1 MASEVFDMSES
12 QDKTLIC
19 KECNSE
25 FIFSVSEQNFYNE
38 KGFENLPTR
47 CGDCRGK
54 RKKITLGRLSVK
66 EFRETFDITCHQCGK
81 SSQVPFKP
89 VSGKP
94 VYCREC
100 YQLKKGGLKQ

>member
-1 MASEVFDMSES
+1 MTEP
-12 QDKTLIC
+12 QDKTITC
-19 KECNSE
+19 RECNRE

-47 CGDCRGK
+47 CAGCRGK
-54 RKKITLGRLSVK
+54 RKKVTLGRLNIK
-66 EFRETFDITCHQCGK
+66 EFRETFDVICHRCGK
-81 SSQVPFKP
+81 AAQVPFKP

-100 YQLKKGGLKQ
+100 YQQKKGGIK